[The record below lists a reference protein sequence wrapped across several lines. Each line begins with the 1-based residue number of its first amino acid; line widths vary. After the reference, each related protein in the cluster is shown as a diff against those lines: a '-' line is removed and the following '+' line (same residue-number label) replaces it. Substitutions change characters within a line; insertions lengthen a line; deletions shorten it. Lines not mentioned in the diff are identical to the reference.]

1 MLIGDIIKDYRKEK
15 GLSQRDFAK
24 KYNLS
29 HTYISALEKKYDIR
43 TGKPIAPTLDVVKK
57 ISDALNIPL
66 QDLLNILDNSQEFV
80 INTSEEYIKLDGL
93 TEEDK
98 EMIKKQVEYLR
109 KKNNQ

>member
-24 KYNLS
+24 KCNLS

>member
-1 MLIGDIIKDYRKEK
+1 MLIGDIIKDYRKEN

-24 KYNLS
+24 KCNLS

-66 QDLLNILDNSQEFV
+66 NDLLSILDNSQEFI
-80 INTSEEYIKLDGL
+80 INTSAEYVKLDGL
-93 TEEDK
+93 TDEDK
-98 EMIKKQVEYLR
+98 EMIKSQVEYLR
-109 KKNNQ
+109 RKNKK